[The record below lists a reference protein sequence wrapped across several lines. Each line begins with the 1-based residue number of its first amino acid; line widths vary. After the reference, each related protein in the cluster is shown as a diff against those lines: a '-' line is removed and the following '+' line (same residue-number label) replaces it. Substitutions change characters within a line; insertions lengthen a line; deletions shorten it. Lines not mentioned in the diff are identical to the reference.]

1 MMQRFLLS
9 ELCKPLQAESLHGD
23 AGFTRVSTDT
33 RSVAQGDLFVALV
46 GERFDAHDFAQQA
59 VDAGAVGLVVNRA
72 LNISI
77 PQLIV
82 ADTRIALGRIA
93 EYNRTFFNGTL
104 FAVTGSSGKTTV
116 KEMLASVLAGAGSVL
131 ATKGN
136 LNNDIGVPLTLLEIA
151 PTHNYAVI
159 EMGASGPNE
168 IRYSVGLAH
177 PDIAMVNNAM
187 EAHLSGFGSLQG
199 VVEAKGEIYDGL
211 SPIGTA
217 VVNLDDPHA
226 QHWIKRVGDKTLL
239 TFGVD
244 NTDADVQALQ
254 LRMQKNG
261 CYAFCIK
268 YEDKFEEVRLNVL
281 GRHNVANALAAAS
294 LALADGLSLSTIAS
308 GLERFTPVKGRM
320 FTLKGLSGSHIIDD
334 SYNANPGSM
343 MAAIRALNELQG
355 ERVLVLGDMAELGE
369 DAQSIHHEI
378 GQFAAEQ
385 NIERLFAVGPLSLN
399 AVEGYR
405 QSHGLMAE
413 HFDDQQA
420 LVAAL
425 KPLLH
430 ADMTLLIKGS
440 RSAAM
445 DRVVSVLKEGE

>member
-1 MMQRFLLS
+1 MMQSYHLS
-9 ELCKPLQAESLHGD
+9 ELLKPLQAELINGD
-23 AGFTRVSTDT
+23 IRFSNVSTDT
-33 RSVAQGDLFVALV
+33 RTVTAGDLFVALV

-59 VDAGAVGLVVNRA
+59 VDAGAVALVVSRP
-72 LNISI
+72 LEISI

-82 ADTRIALGRIA
+82 SDTRIALGRIA

-116 KEMLASVLAGAGSVL
+116 KEMLATVLAGAGTAL

-136 LNNDIGVPLTLLEIA
+136 LNNDIGVPLTLLQIE
-151 PTHNYAVI
+151 PQHQFAVI

-187 EAHLSGFGSLQG
+187 GAHLEGFGSLQG

-211 SPIGTA
+211 SPVGTA

-226 QHWIKRVGDKTLL
+226 DQWLQRIGDRTLL
-239 TFGVD
+239 TFSVESK
-244 NTDADVQALQ
+244 DADVQALQ

-261 CYAFCIK
+261 CYAFSLK
-268 YEDKFEEVRLNVL
+268 HGDESEEVRLDVL
-281 GRHNVANALAAAS
+281 GRHNVANAVAAAS
-294 LALADGLSLSTIAS
+294 LALADGLPLNTVAS

-320 FTLKGLSGSHIIDD
+320 FTLKGIKGAHLIDD

-343 MAAIRALNELQG
+343 MAAIRALNELKG
-355 ERVLVLGDMAELGE
+355 ERVLVIGDMGELGE
-369 DAQSIHHEI
+369 DTESIHYEI

-385 NIERLFAVGPLSLN
+385 NIDRLLAVGPLCRY
-399 AVEGYR
+399 AVEGY
-405 QSHGLMAE
+405 QQAQGIMSE
-413 HFDDQQA
+413 HFKDQES
-420 LVAAL
+420 LVASIKRL
-425 KPLLH
+425 MHP
-430 ADMTLLIKGS
+430 DMTILIKGS

-445 DRVVSVLKEGE
+445 DRVVSVLKDEE